1 MILIGQGYTFPLLY
15 NDDVLIPGVANAH
28 NVPLADAEQYL
39 PLGCGEITIDQGAEQ
54 AILKNGKSLLPSGI
68 IDIQGRFSMGSVVVL
83 KNGKGTDIAIGLVN
97 YSSDDLL
104 QIKGAK
110 TSAIEA
116 ILGYK
121 HDDEVIHRDN
131 LVPTELLGD
140 TE

>member
-1 MILIGQGYTFPLLY
+1 
-15 NDDVLIPGVANAH
+15 
-28 NVPLADAEQYL
+28 
-39 PLGCGEITIDQGAEQ
+39 
-54 AILKNGKSLLPSGI
+54 
-68 IDIQGRFSMGSVVVL
+68 MGSVVVL
-83 KNGKGTDIAIGLVN
+83 KNGKGIDIAIGLVN

-110 TSAIEA
+110 TSTIEA

-131 LVPTELLGD
+131 LVPAELLSD